1 MTVVELERAGRT
13 PGEYFVDGFIRSC
26 LPCTQ
31 RL

>member
-1 MTVVELERAGRT
+1 MTIVELVRAGHP

-26 LPCTQ
+26 LPWTQ